1 MKNKIRT
8 ETEKFLKT
16 SEKIISLQTEEKEV
30 RLISSFG
37 NIAHQLSNHEE
48 VDYFLPKKKINAGFL
63 EKENTSKAKDVK
75 NKKSIR
81 NIEKISEIED
91 DKQYDA
97 TIYYKKKG
105 RIPSLIQYKNRLID
119 KMADNF
125 DEDYIE
131 TCSITWD
138 MEFIKNPNQDIPYY
152 RELAPYAREI
162 VNLK

>member
-1 MKNKIRT
+1 MKNKIRN

-16 SEKIISLQTEEKEV
+16 SEKIVSLQNEEKDV
-30 RLISSFG
+30 KLISSFG
-37 NIAHQLSNHEE
+37 NLAHQLSNKEE
-48 VDYFLPKKKINAGFL
+48 VDYFFPKKRINVGLL
-63 EKENTSKAKDVK
+63 EKENSNKAKASK
-75 NKKSIR
+75 NKKINK
-81 NIEKISEIED
+81 NIEKIFEIEE

-105 RIPSLIQYKNRLID
+105 RIPSLTQYKNRLID
-119 KMADNF
+119 KMADSF

-162 VNLK
+162 INLK